1 MPPDVSIIVP
11 CYNVAAYIDVCLESL
26 TRQTLRSIE
35 IICIN
40 DGSTDNTWNCLL
52 RWQAKDDRIILL
64 NQSNAGVSTARNAGL
79 GMRRGDCT

>member
-52 RWQAKDDRIILL
+52 RW
-64 NQSNAGVSTARNAGL
+64 
-79 GMRRGDCT
+79 

>member
-35 IICIN
+35 IM
-40 DGSTDNTWNCLL
+40 LH
-52 RWQAKDDRIILL
+52 
-64 NQSNAGVSTARNAGL
+64 
-79 GMRRGDCT
+79 